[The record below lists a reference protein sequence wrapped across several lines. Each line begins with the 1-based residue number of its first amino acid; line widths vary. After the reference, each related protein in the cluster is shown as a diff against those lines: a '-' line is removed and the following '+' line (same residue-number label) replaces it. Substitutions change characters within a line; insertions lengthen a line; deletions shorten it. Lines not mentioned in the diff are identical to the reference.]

1 MSQTVLTATKEDLV
15 TTINPREAL
24 LLHLKGRTAR
34 IPDLKPV
41 LAGWRG
47 ISSRHMSPFVEP
59 LREKVNA
66 RLRGFN
72 FDKAKRR
79 RLEASDFA
87 SFTALWWPDATLERL
102 EILAYLVI
110 WLFTWDDEIDEPT
123 GAFSTD
129 FAGAQAYRERTLR
142 FVGHCL
148 GLNDTSSSSSG
159 EDKHEGALRP
169 QNEIVQSFDVIG
181 AALRAS
187 YNWSQCQRFHDEMA
201 RFMAASEDEQAGR
214 LTGHIPSLDEYWRF
228 RLGTSAVY
236 IGSAA
241 GEYSISSCI
250 PDTLMRSD
258 AAMQAIWD
266 ETNVIISITND
277 LLSLRKEMQ
286 LDCIDSIVPLLF
298 ASTGDVQRAISEAV
312 GSLRAARERFDK
324 AAEELMARR
333 YEDEEI
339 RSQVE
344 QFIEVQRSNCV
355 GNLVWSLETLRYK
368 MGELTSEDGGQT
380 FIL

>member
-1 MSQTVLTATKEDLV
+1 
-15 TTINPREAL
+15 
-24 LLHLKGRTAR
+24 
-34 IPDLKPV
+34 
-41 LAGWRG
+41 
-47 ISSRHMSPFVEP
+47 
-59 LREKVNA
+59 
-66 RLRGFN
+66 
-72 FDKAKRR
+72 
-79 RLEASDFA
+79 
-87 SFTALWWPDATLERL
+87 
-102 EILAYLVI
+102 
-110 WLFTWDDEIDEPT
+110 
-123 GAFSTD
+123 
-129 FAGAQAYRERTLR
+129 
-142 FVGHCL
+142 VGHCL
-148 GLNDTSSSSSG
+148 GLNSTSSSLSG
-159 EDKHEGALRP
+159 EDNHGDALRP

-181 AALRAS
+181 SALRAS
-187 YNWSQCQRFHDEMA
+187 YNRNQCQRFHDEMA

-241 GEYSISSCI
+241 GEYSISSRI

-286 LDCIDSIVPLLF
+286 LDCIDSIVPLVF
-298 ASTGDVQRAISEAV
+298 ASTGDVQRAVSEAV
-312 GSLRAARERFDK
+312 GALRAARERFD
-324 AAEELMARR
+324 AAADELLARR

-339 RSQVE
+339 RSQVD

-355 GNLVWSLETLRYK
+355 GNLVWRWASPSFLGPGSGQRRSADLFYSLETLRYK
-368 MGELTSEDGGQT
+368 MGELTSEDGSQT

>member
-1 MSQTVLTATKEDLV
+1 MTPS
-15 TTINPREAL
+15 
-24 LLHLKGRTAR
+24 
-34 IPDLKPV
+34 
-41 LAGWRG
+41 
-47 ISSRHMSPFVEP
+47 
-59 LREKVNA
+59 
-66 RLRGFN
+66 FN
-72 FDKAKRR
+72 FDKARR
-79 RLEASDFA
+79 GRLEASDFA
-87 SFTALWWPDATLERL
+87 SFAALWWPHASLEKL

-129 FAGAQAYRERTLR
+129 FTGAQAYRERTLR

-148 GLNDTSSSSSG
+148 GLNDTSSSLSG
-159 EDKHEGALRP
+159 GDKHEDALLP

-181 AALRAS
+181 SALRAS
-187 YNWSQCQRFHDEMA
+187 YNRGQCQRFHDEMA

-214 LTGHIPSLDEYWRF
+214 LTGHIPSLDEYWSF

-241 GEYSISSCI
+241 GEYSISSRI

-258 AAMQAIWD
+258 ATMQTIWD

-286 LDCIDSIVPLLF
+286 LDCIDSIVPLVF
-298 ASTGDVQRAISEAV
+298 ASTGDVQRAVSEAV
-312 GSLRAARERFDK
+312 GALRAARERFDD
-324 AAEELMARR
+324 AAEDLMARR
-333 YEDEEI
+333 YEHEDT

-344 QFIEVQRSNCV
+344 EFIKVQRSNCV
-355 GNLVWSLETLRYK
+355 GNLVWRWASRSPSRSGLRTTSK
-368 MGELTSEDGGQT
+368 GLTSSIVSRHSDT
-380 FIL
+380 RWAS